1 MVVDG
6 VNIVINNMY
15 ISDRWAIFGFGEE
28 IQTQNFN
35 NYSINEPMVQ
45 MQILVFFHNWT
56 YKLFSEENTVPEA
69 RKGGRVRHL

>member
-45 MQILVFFHNWT
+45 MQILVFFHN
-56 YKLFSEENTVPEA
+56 
-69 RKGGRVRHL
+69 